1 MIGGSVL
8 EHSTSL
14 AGFCQVPLK
23 KVYCSTMVD
32 KEARRLMYHSTYVR
46 IRFVFGDKPFL
57 SVDHRSE
64 KAFPWAMACS
74 DR

>member
-32 KEARRLMYHSTYVR
+32 KEARRLMYHSTYDSYSIR
-46 IRFVFGDKPFL
+46 IR
-57 SVDHRSE
+57 RQT
-64 KAFPWAMACS
+64 FPL
-74 DR
+74 R